1 MKPLLDKI
9 FVYILVFNLSED
21 SISYFGWCTEFLLT
35 FLQVVYMTKVL
46 L

>member
-9 FVYILVFNLSED
+9 FVYILGFDLSED
-21 SISYFGWCTEFLLT
+21 SVSYFGWCIEFLLT
-35 FLQVVYMTKVL
+35 FLQVVPMTKVL